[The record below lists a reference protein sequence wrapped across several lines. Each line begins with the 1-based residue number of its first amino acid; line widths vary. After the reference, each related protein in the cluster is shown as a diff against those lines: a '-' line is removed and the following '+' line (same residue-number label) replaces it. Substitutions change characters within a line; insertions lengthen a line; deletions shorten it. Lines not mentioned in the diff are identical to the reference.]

1 MYDAEFGFQ
10 EFGIDLHRILD
21 REKGM
26 HMKHFIFD
34 AVDIKKS
41 ETKYVKD
48 RMKELIGKKKHK
60 KYEYINEKFVGEG
73 LKGY

>member
-1 MYDAEFGFQ
+1 
-10 EFGIDLHRILD
+10 
-21 REKGM
+21 M

-48 RMKELIGKKKHK
+48 RMRELIVKKKHK
-60 KYEYINEKFVGEG
+60 KYEYIQEKFVGEG